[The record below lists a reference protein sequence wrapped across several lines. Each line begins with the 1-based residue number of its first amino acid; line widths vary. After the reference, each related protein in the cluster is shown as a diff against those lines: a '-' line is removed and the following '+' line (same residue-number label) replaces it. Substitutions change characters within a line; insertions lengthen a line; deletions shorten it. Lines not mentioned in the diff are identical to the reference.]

1 MYKAGSL
8 VRGIVPDLC
17 CPENSLTGRFASHI
31 SLLSAI
37 SCPIAREPTRDDE
50 IWALHPGRGLAVPNQ
65 ELAGSSHCLL
75 PAPRAAHCLFP
86 SPSMFPSRHHHHSH
100 YCREMLPIPPTL
112 RDQQGNWEPKRG
124 QSCCNIYNTGEYP
137 GFFITPSCF
146 PTALGQV
153 LLEVLGQKE

>member
-37 SCPIAREPTRDDE
+37 SCPTAREPARDDE
-50 IWALHPGRGLAVPNQ
+50 IWALHPGRGLAIPNQ

-86 SPSMFPSRHHHHSH
+86 SPSTFKTPPPQPLLKRNQ
-100 YCREMLPIPPTL
+100 MLPIPPTL

-137 GFFITPSCF
+137 GFFITPN
-146 PTALGQV
+146 PI
-153 LLEVLGQKE
+153 